1 MRLKP
6 LYDFELRPRE
16 PFNFYLTASCYNF
29 NWWFDGSKCVI
40 PLSSSPPL
48 VAVARQE
55 NSELMVTVY
64 GVKGGREDVAKMVE
78 HALGVD
84 EDLAEFYGVAGRD
97 PLLYEVPR
105 ALSGMRLR
113 TTNLWNAMLI
123 AVCQQNSSFAQGWR
137 MLCRV
142 YKLMGK
148 RVELDGLTTI
158 IPPSPREFLV
168 DSARGLLKEAGLGY
182 RTETIVRA
190 AEAVERGLL
199 KGVEELSDEEA
210 EERLKEV
217 KGIGAYTARLALV
230 LSQRRYGLL
239 PLDRW
244 LEKIAREVYGLG
256 DVEAGLRARWGR
268 WCGLAVFF
276 TTVVLDAEVLSKA
289 LKRALTGNV
298 KPTLRRDKLSPLTL
312 WMHEVC

>member
-1 MRLKP
+1 VRLKP

-16 PFNFYLTASCYNF
+16 PFNFHLTASCYNF
-29 NWWFDGSKCVI
+29 NWWFDGSKCII

-48 VAVARQE
+48 AAVARRE
-55 NSELMVTVY
+55 EPELVVTVY
-64 GVKGGREDVAKMVE
+64 GAGREQEDVAKVVE
-78 HALGVD
+78 HVLGVG
-84 EDLAEFYGVAGRD
+84 EDLAEFYKVAEAD
-97 PLLYEVPR
+97 PILREVPK
-105 ALSGMRLR
+105 ALLGMRMR
-113 TTNLWNAMLI
+113 ATSLWNAMLI
-123 AVCQQNSSFAQGWR
+123 AICQQNASFVQGWR

-142 YKLMGK
+142 YKLIGK
-148 RVELDGLTTI
+148 RVELDGVTTI
-158 IPPSPREFLV
+158 IPPSPRDFLT
-168 DSARGLLKEAGLGY
+168 DGARGLLREAGLGY
-182 RTETIVRA
+182 RAETVVRA
-190 AEAVERGLL
+190 ASAIERGLL
-199 KGVEELSDEEA
+199 EGIEGLGDEEA

-244 LEKIAREVYGLG
+244 LERIAREVYKLD
-256 DVEAGLRARWGR
+256 DVERGLKVKWGR

-289 LKRALTGNV
+289 LRRALTGGV
-298 KPTLRRDKLSPLTL
+298 KPVVQRDRLSPLTL